1 MKKFRDVFEVNDQ
14 EAVYK
19 NVADYDVFPNKVLLD
34 ELRVKI
40 IENLIDNK
48 LEDEETLKD
57 YIYKQISE
65 SIEGYNLSSMERNY
79 LYNLTMN
86 EISAYGPL
94 TDLLNDDEITEIMVN
109 GPSEV
114 YVELNGKLIKDE
126 TVSFINDDHIIRT
139 IEQLIRPIG
148 KVIDREHPMID
159 ARLKSG
165 DRINAMI
172 PPLSKKGPIL
182 TIRKLKREIDD
193 IEDLL
198 RNGTLTP
205 YMARFLEACVR
216 SKVNILV
223 VGGNNSGRTT
233 LLNVLANFIADDE
246 RIITL
251 EEASEFII
259 DKKHVVTL
267 ETALQNNMID
277 SKVTMQDLLV
287 NALNMRPDRLI
298 VSELTGAETFN
309 LLQAMN
315 TGCDGVLTS
324 VYANSPVDALNR
336 VVMLASLNEKAVNE
350 NTIKEYVNGAVQ
362 IVVQIKKL
370 SDGRRKI
377 TNISELGKMNKNH
390 QFVLND
396 IFAFNQTGLAPNG
409 EVIGEFVLYDYVPK
423 VYNHIKQYEDIDL
436 KDIFE

>member
-1 MKKFRDVFEVNDQ
+1 MKKFRDVFEVNEK

-19 NVADYDVFPNKVLLD
+19 NIADYDAFPNKVLLD
-34 ELRVKI
+34 ELRIKI

-48 LEDEETLKD
+48 LEDDETLKD

-65 SIEGYNLSSMERNY
+65 SIEGYDLSNTERNY

-94 TDLLNDDEITEIMVN
+94 TDLMDDDDITEIMVN
-109 GPSEV
+109 GENEV
-114 YVELNGKLIKDE
+114 YVEINGKLIKDE
-126 TVSFINDDHIIRT
+126 TVSFINADHIVRT

-159 ARLKSG
+159 ARLKNG
-165 DRINAMI
+165 ARINAMI
-172 PPLSKKGPIL
+172 PPLSKKGPII
-182 TIRKLKREIDD
+182 TIRKLKKEMDD

-198 RNGTLTP
+198 RTGTLTP
-205 YMARFLEACVR
+205 YMARFLEACVQA
-216 SKVNILV
+216 KINILV

-233 LLNVLANFIADDE
+233 LLNVLANFIDDNE

-251 EEASEFII
+251 EEASELKL
-259 DKKHVVTL
+259 DKKHVVSL
-267 ETALQNNMID
+267 ETALQNNVLENKI
-277 SKVTMQDLLV
+277 TMHDLLL

-298 VSELTGAETFN
+298 VSELTGSEVFN

-315 TGCDGVLTS
+315 TGNEGVLTS
-324 VYANSPVDALNR
+324 IYANSPSDALNR
-336 VVMLASLNEKAVNE
+336 LITLAGMNGTELNENV
-350 NTIKEYVNGAVQ
+350 IKEYINGS
-362 IVVQIKKL
+362 IEIIVQIKKL

-377 TNISELGKMNKNH
+377 TNISELEKMDKNH
-390 QFVLND
+390 EFVLKD
-396 IFAFNQTGLAPNG
+396 IFAFNQKGLAPNG
-409 EVIGEFVLYDYVPK
+409 EVVGEFVLYDYVPK
-423 VYNHIKQYEDIDL
+423 VYKRIKQHDNIDL

>member
-148 KVIDREHPMID
+148 KVIDREHAMID

-233 LLNVLANFIADDE
+233 FLNVLANFIADDE

>member
-148 KVIDREHPMID
+148 KVIDCEHPMID

>member
-233 LLNVLANFIADDE
+233 FLNVLANFIADDE

>member
-19 NVADYDVFPNKVLLD
+19 NIADYDVFPNKVLLD